1 MLENGCSLILAEKFI
16 NVIPTHDI
24 ICKSF
29 IGGRKQY
36 VSKHLSVDLFSYV
49 KFVVASS
56 FGYIIKSVSVSNF
69 DFANNLDVFNVC
81 LL

>member
-1 MLENGCSLILAEKFI
+1 ML
-16 NVIPTHDI
+16 
-24 ICKSF
+24 
-29 IGGRKQY
+29 
-36 VSKHLSVDLFSYV
+36 KHLSVDLFSYV